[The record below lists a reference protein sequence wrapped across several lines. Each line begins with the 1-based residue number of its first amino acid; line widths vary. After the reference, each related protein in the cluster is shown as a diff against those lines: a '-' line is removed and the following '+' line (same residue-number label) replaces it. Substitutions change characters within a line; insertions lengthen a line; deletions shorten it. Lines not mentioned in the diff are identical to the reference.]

1 VAEFWNPTGHTS
13 ALDMHVYAH
22 SLRDHPEG
30 IALIAINADR
40 TASQEISIPAE
51 SERYTLTARRL
62 LDTAVELNGTE
73 LKLKA
78 SGDLPQIAGIRT
90 PAGTITLAPASI
102 TFLAMPAPQAVTR
115 G

>member
-1 VAEFWNPTGHTS
+1 
-13 ALDMHVYAH
+13 MHVYAH

-102 TFLAMPAPQAVTR
+102 TFLAMPALQAVTR